1 MIDTAENNFRY
12 LQGRFDVFQAH
23 GTFYQIQQLT
33 LRYRLLNWFRVGQH
47 LMNCYVLQILLQVVK
62 ERIPV
67 ASFYSAYYRLA
78 PQH

>member
-33 LRYRLLNWFRVGQH
+33 LRYRLLYWVRVGEH
-47 LMNCYVLQILLQVVK
+47 LMDFNVFQVL
-62 ERIPV
+62 P
-67 ASFYSAYYRLA
+67 
-78 PQH
+78 

>member
-33 LRYRLLNWFRVGQH
+33 LRYRLLYWVRVGEH
-47 LMNCYVLQILLQVVK
+47 LMYFHVLQVL
-62 ERIPV
+62 P
-67 ASFYSAYYRLA
+67 
-78 PQH
+78 